1 MWWETENKTR
11 KPVAV
16 TGAYSVLS
24 FVSSPRAMATASDIG
39 QCLQNTLSSDPNTR
53 ISAELKLGELL
64 ALPGA
69 PIAQSDRG
77 DPFSLRELLLTRF
90 TDAGLVLSHIG
101 LAQDADMS
109 LRQMSNRVLSK
120 LGAS

>member
-1 MWWETENKTR
+1 
-11 KPVAV
+11 
-16 TGAYSVLS
+16 
-24 FVSSPRAMATASDIG
+24 MATASDIG

-109 LRQMSNRVLSK
+109 LRQMSNRVLSE
-120 LGAS
+120 LGQHHAQKVRDGALVAIFSGFQRRRTSR